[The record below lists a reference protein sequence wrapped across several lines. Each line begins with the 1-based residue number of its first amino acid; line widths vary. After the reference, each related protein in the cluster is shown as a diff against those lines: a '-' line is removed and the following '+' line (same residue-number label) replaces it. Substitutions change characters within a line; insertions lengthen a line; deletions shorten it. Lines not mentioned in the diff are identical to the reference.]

1 MRTRFPAREKE
12 MEMKMGQ
19 GQALQMAPSPPD
31 VAQEIV
37 TTGHA
42 APVSPQEAGGGNVD
56 KIRDILFGVQMREYE
71 SRFVRLEDNVA
82 KELAD
87 IRETS
92 RKRSDAIESY
102 LRNEFDSLQ
111 ARLKNEREDRTAG
124 SRQLARDLSE
134 LGETLRQKMGE
145 FEEQTASSHRQFRL
159 ELLELSKT
167 FSSDLSRKQDEVTA
181 LLERR
186 FQELR
191 KGKTDRASLA
201 TLLTEMS
208 MKLNADF
215 AAGSSGD

>member
-1 MRTRFPAREKE
+1 MVPTSPDRAEEAATT
-12 MEMKMGQ
+12 
-19 GQALQMAPSPPD
+19 GQAAAVSPP
-31 VAQEIV
+31 E
-37 TTGHA
+37 A
-42 APVSPQEAGGGNVD
+42 AGGNVD
-56 KIRDILFGVQMREYE
+56 KIRDILFGSQMREYQ
-71 SRFVRLEDNVA
+71 SRFERLEDNVA

-92 RKRSDAIESY
+92 KRRSDSIESY
-102 LRNEFDSLQ
+102 LRSEFDSLQ

-167 FSSDLSRKQDEVTA
+167 FSNDLSRKHDEVTA

-208 MKLNADF
+208 MKLNAEL
-215 AAGSSGD
+215 APGNPEA